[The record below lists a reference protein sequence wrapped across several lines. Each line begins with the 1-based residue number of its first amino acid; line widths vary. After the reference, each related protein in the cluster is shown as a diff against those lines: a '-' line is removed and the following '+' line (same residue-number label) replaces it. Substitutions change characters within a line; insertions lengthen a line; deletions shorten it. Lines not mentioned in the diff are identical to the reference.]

1 MNINLLSLSK
11 SGHACQLT
19 MEDQT
24 VRTPTQHYENLTN
37 DKPRFTSAKEARS
50 PMKRSRRA

>member
-1 MNINLLSLSK
+1 MNIHLLSLSK

-24 VRTPTQHYENLTN
+24 VRTPTQHYCENLTN

-50 PMKRSRRA
+50 PMKRSR